1 MKVEII
7 IPDGKYCDGCQL
19 FDNGSSY
26 EYSCWCN
33 YIDKSLET
41 VYDGG
46 FVKKTLKHSKCPSYE
61 EYRMDKY
68 LLEIVARTIY
78 DWFGDEDTEWKDVG
92 EVTQDRF
99 TDAAESV
106 LAKAEPLIRQET
118 VKEE

>member
-1 MKVEII
+1 MSRTNARLLKS
-7 IPDGKYCDGCQL
+7 PQHQYCS
-19 FDNGSSY
+19 NKAN
-26 EYSCWCN
+26 EN
-33 YIDKSLET
+33 
-41 VYDGG
+41 
-46 FVKKTLKHSKCPSYE
+46 
-61 EYRMDKY
+61 KY